1 VGLAKRKIE
10 ERKEQKS
17 NRAKVNRNLTKSIF
31 EKVAIFLFQIKAPHH
46 FVFIVNEKMKLRFLR
61 SIRVNGTRFH
71 SMRLC
76 PYSTECKN
84 LTLQQNYT
92 RLTEKAELKEDPQQL
107 KLLKTLEKVQKLVEA
122 FDFSVFD
129 KSISVSND
137 NSSNDST
144 TSQLL
149 PSRLRGVYIYGPV
162 GSGKSMIMDM
172 FFDSC
177 LISRKKRVHFHQ
189 FMLDV
194 HKRIFQHKQT
204 LLATYG
210 RDRHINLSS
219 ARDSIRFVASQI
231 SQETK
236 LLCFD
241 EFQVT
246 DIADAVIL
254 SKLFGELW
262 SHGTVLIATSNRP
275 PKDLYSEGLNRR
287 DFLPFIEQLEKECLV
302 RELNNSIDYRLS
314 ESQELE
320 HTYFLGNHEENYQ
333 RLFHLYEMEIIYL
346 KSIPSQDSL
355 LVKDEIKRN
364 PQTGEFLFPVSFS
377 SSRFLSIKQVDL
389 SVRCCFVDFQS
400 LCDQDKGAADYKT
413 LTKYFHSV
421 YLTGI
426 PKLSKLHH
434 NSARR
439 FIILID
445 ELYNQNVRFL
455 FTSEV
460 EPLLLFEEEKEHWER
475 VPQPELK
482 DRLKVDDEEI
492 SKYGRNYDTS
502 KCNYSL
508 VIRFYFNFLFF
519 SEVAQE
525 RLSAG
530 QQEEI
535 NVYQG
540 ELASIKELSFAF
552 QRAASRLVEMTSVQ
566 YYNRWKSKYF
576 PTVNE

>member
-1 VGLAKRKIE
+1 M
-10 ERKEQKS
+10 KS
-17 NRAKVNRNLTKSIF
+17 
-31 EKVAIFLFQIKAPHH
+31 
-46 FVFIVNEKMKLRFLR
+46 RFLR
-61 SIRVNGTRFH
+61 SVRVNGTRFH
-71 SMRLC
+71 FIKLC
-76 PYSTECKN
+76 PYSAECTN
-84 LTLQQNYT
+84 FTLRQNYI
-92 RLTEKAELKEDPQQL
+92 RLTEKGQLKEDGQQL
-107 KLLKTLEKVQKLVEA
+107 KLLKTLEKVQKLVQA
-122 FDFSVFD
+122 FDFSVLD
-129 KSISVSND
+129 KSISIPND
-137 NSSNDST
+137 NSTNDRSSNGNS

-149 PSRLRGVYIYGPV
+149 PARLRGVYIYGPV

-219 ARDSIRFVASQI
+219 ARDSIRFVARQI
-231 SQETK
+231 SHETK

-287 DFLPFIEQLEKECLV
+287 DFLPFIDQLEKECLV

-320 HTYFLGNHEENYQ
+320 HTYFLGNREENYQ
-333 RLFHLYEMEIIYL
+333 KLFHLYEKEISYL
-346 KSIPSQDSL
+346 KSVPSPDSL
-355 LVKDEIKRN
+355 LVKEEIKRN
-364 PQTGEFLFPVSFS
+364 PQTGEYLFPVAFS
-377 SSRFLSIKQVDL
+377 SSRFLSIKQADL
-389 SVRCCFVDFQS
+389 SVGCCFIDFQVF
-400 LCDQDKGAADYKT
+400 CEQGKGAADYKT

-455 FTSEV
+455 FTAEV
-460 EPLLLFEEEKEHWER
+460 EPLLLFEEEKEEHWES

-492 SKYGRNYDTS
+492 SKYGRNYDSS
-502 KCNYSL
+502 KCNSL
-508 VIRFYFNFLFF
+508 LIFLLEFF
-519 SEVAQE
+519 
-525 RLSAG
+525 
-530 QQEEI
+530 
-535 NVYQG
+535 
-540 ELASIKELSFAF
+540 F
-552 QRAASRLVEMTSVQ
+552 
-566 YYNRWKSKYF
+566 
-576 PTVNE
+576 